1 MMNRKRKISFEEL
14 VQENKD
20 ELLKDLKA
28 LERIEA
34 KLERKHLQKAESNIT
49 CFFLICKDYS

>member
-1 MMNRKRKISFEEL
+1 MMKRKRKVSFEEL

-34 KLERKHLQKAESNIT
+34 KLESKHLQKAE
-49 CFFLICKDYS
+49 